1 MAYALDKKMIS
12 VNPAEGVDLPKQKK
26 KTEFRTRHID
36 EQKTLNQKQVEVLI
50 ETAKKSDLFAGDVC
64 RTYGITPKR
73 DNRSKIF

>member
-1 MAYALDKKMIS
+1 M
-12 VNPAEGVDLPKQKK
+12 PKQKK

-50 ETAKKSDLFAGDVC
+50 EAAKKTPILFAGNVC